1 MRLFNFVLILN
12 FLKTSKILATNKNA
26 LGNNKFFDPKM
37 GLAGA
42 LVMGTIVFFINF
54 DHGFVPGLTAAL
66 KQASY
71 TFLAGGIMMR
81 ITENIAAYFKS
92 DIFSITLAVIAPTL
106 IAVTLTYLL
115 HSLKGTPEPV
125 NSTIPTVLMA
135 PWGFLWWALRKRKQL
150 KMFKN

>member
-1 MRLFNFVLILN
+1 VLILTVSKQN
-12 FLKTSKILATNKNA
+12 KILATTKNA
-26 LGNNKFFDPKM
+26 LGHNKFFDPKM

-54 DHGFVPGLTAAL
+54 DHGLVPGLTAAL

-81 ITENIAAYFKS
+81 ITENIAACFKHDFPS
-92 DIFSITLAVIAPTL
+92 IFLAVLTPTL
-106 IAVTLTYLL
+106 IAITLTYLL
-115 HSLKGTPEPV
+115 HSLKGTPEPL
-125 NSTIPTVLMA
+125 NSTIPTVLLA

-150 KMFKN
+150 KTIGD

>member
-1 MRLFNFVLILN
+1 MSI
-12 FLKTSKILATNKNA
+12 TKNA
-26 LGNNKFFDPKM
+26 LGHNKFFDPKM
-37 GLAGA
+37 GMVGA
-42 LVMGTIVFFINF
+42 VVMGTIVFFINF
-54 DHGFVPGLTAAL
+54 DHGFIPGLTAAL

-92 DIFSITLAVIAPTL
+92 DIFSIALAVIAPTL

-115 HSLKGTPEPV
+115 HSLKGTPEPI
-125 NSTIPTVLMA
+125 NSTIPTILIA

-150 KMFKN
+150 KTIRD